1 MNCEEIAKLIPLYH
15 YGELSPEEEEH
26 VDEHTH
32 VCAACTRAMEQQRVL
47 AAALD
52 RRALNV
58 PVHLLDDCRAD
69 LMAAVQGGAPRAV
82 RTPKGPWT
90 LFLEAMAHTFGNLNR
105 LRQPVGAVA
114 LIAIGFFA
122 AKLIGRFPAGSP
134 ASNMASML
142 NPADEV
148 YSTIRSVQPD
158 PDNSGRVIISFDE
171 THRRSLHGQINDAGV
186 QKLLLAGMYE
196 DNPAVRGESVRLLKS
211 QCRSGEVKETFLN
224 ALTDPNPD
232 VQMNAIEGL
241 KPLAGDPQVRH
252 VLGQVLRMPVN
263 DAVKMQ
269 AIEMLS
275 AHRDDTI
282 VGLMQALVQREQSNS
297 VRLKM
302 EKALREM
309 NASIGT
315 F

>member
-1 MNCEEIAKLIPLYH
+1 MSCEEIAKLIPLYH

-32 VCAACTRAMEQQRVL
+32 LCAACTRVMEQQRTL

-52 RRALNV
+52 RRALEV
-58 PVHLLDDCRAD
+58 PSHLLEDCRAD

-82 RTPKGPWT
+82 HTGKGPWT
-90 LFLEAMAHTFGNLNR
+90 LFIEAMAHTFGSLNR
-105 LRQPVGAVA
+105 LSQPIGAVA
-114 LIAIGFFA
+114 LVAIGFFA
-122 AKLIGRFPAGSP
+122 AKLTNGLPGSVP
-134 ASNMASML
+134 GTNLASIT
-142 NPADEV
+142 NPGGEV
-148 YSTIRSVQPD
+148 YSTVRSVQPD
-158 PDNSGRVIISFDE
+158 PESAGRVVISYDE
-171 THRRSLHGQINDAGV
+171 TRRCLLKGRINDSNI
-186 QKLLLAGMYE
+186 QKLLVAGMYE
-196 DNPAVRGESVRLLKS
+196 DNPAVRGESVRMLKN
-211 QCRSGEVKETFLN
+211 QCSSGEVKETFLN

-232 VQMNAIEGL
+232 VQMNALEGL

-252 VLGQVLRMPVN
+252 VLGQVLRMPAN

-269 AIEMLS
+269 AIELLA
-275 AHRDDTI
+275 AHRDETI